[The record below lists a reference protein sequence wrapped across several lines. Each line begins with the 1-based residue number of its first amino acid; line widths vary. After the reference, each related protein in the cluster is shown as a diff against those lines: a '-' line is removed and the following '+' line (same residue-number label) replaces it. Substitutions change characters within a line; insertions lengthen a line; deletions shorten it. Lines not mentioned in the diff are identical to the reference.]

1 MAVFAFWSRRSH
13 TLRGGQPQAALS
25 EENKSAAG
33 DRRSRAPFALL
44 SLLALATCLN
54 PFDCLSAAAKGPG
67 KGEMILFK
75 ATGSM
80 WGATS
85 NRFSEHAFSLKSNRG
100 VALWRDNDPGR
111 VTLINPENK
120 TYLIESIGEYLG
132 DNHYGVEVPIAVED
146 SKVGPHAALDGH
158 PCLETVFLVKPHAGR
173 GGRRHRGLLAGKEAM
188 LKSFD
193 KSSTSPL
200 KTSEV
205 KSKSGTSGGTK
216 VSSGQS
222 KTKSKSELG
231 KSASIAA
238 PAGDRA
244 ANLIEIAR
252 VVSLKDITLPPSMLK
267 AWATIMLT
275 NSQSGFP
282 VSLAVRPSYDWRDP
296 DRKNE
301 PVRALIEYQSLKF
314 VPLEPK
320 SFEIPAGFKKAQDK
334 SAFYLSESG
343 ELKASDID
351 DFFRGELK

>member
-1 MAVFAFWSRRSH
+1 
-13 TLRGGQPQAALS
+13 
-25 EENKSAAG
+25 
-33 DRRSRAPFALL
+33 
-44 SLLALATCLN
+44 
-54 PFDCLSAAAKGPG
+54 
-67 KGEMILFK
+67 MILFK

-100 VALWRDNDPGR
+100 VALWRDNDPGS

-205 KSKSGTSGGTK
+205 KSKLLSRATQEPG
-216 VSSGQS
+216 
-222 KTKSKSELG
+222 LG
-231 KSASIAA
+231 RPRPSPIL
-238 PAGDRA
+238 
-244 ANLIEIAR
+244 NWAR
-252 VVSLKDITLPPSMLK
+252 VLLSQRLPVTGLQ
-267 AWATIMLT
+267 I
-275 NSQSGFP
+275 
-282 VSLAVRPSYDWRDP
+282 
-296 DRKNE
+296 
-301 PVRALIEYQSLKF
+301 
-314 VPLEPK
+314 
-320 SFEIPAGFKKAQDK
+320 
-334 SAFYLSESG
+334 
-343 ELKASDID
+343 
-351 DFFRGELK
+351 

>member
-1 MAVFAFWSRRSH
+1 MASFAFWSRRSH
-13 TLRGGQPQAALS
+13 TLRGVLSQTAQFKQSDAAANYS
-25 EENKSAAG
+25 RPRAA
-33 DRRSRAPFALL
+33 FALL

-54 PFDCLSAAAKGPG
+54 PFDCLPAAAKAPG

-100 VALWRDNDPGR
+100 VALWRDSDPGR
-111 VTLINPENK
+111 VTIINPENK
-120 TYLIESIGEYLG
+120 TYLTEPMVEYLG
-132 DNHYGVEVPIAVED
+132 DNHYGMEVPIAVED

-158 PCLETVFLVKPHAGR
+158 PCLETVFLVKPHARR

-188 LKSFD
+188 LKSFN
-193 KSSTSPL
+193 KTSTGPL
-200 KTSEV
+200 KASEV
-205 KSKSGTSGGTK
+205 KTKTAISGDTRARSGSSNIKSNSESGK
-216 VSSGQS
+216 NSSVAAAS
-222 KTKSKSELG
+222 DG
-231 KSASIAA
+231 K
-238 PAGDRA
+238 A
-244 ANLIEIAR
+244 ANLIEVAR
-252 VVSLKDITLPPSMLK
+252 VVSLKDIALPPSMLK
-267 AWATIMLT
+267 AWTTIMLT

-282 VSLAVRPSYDWRDP
+282 VSLTVRPSYDWREP
-296 DRKNE
+296 DRKIE

-351 DFFRGELK
+351 DLFRGELK